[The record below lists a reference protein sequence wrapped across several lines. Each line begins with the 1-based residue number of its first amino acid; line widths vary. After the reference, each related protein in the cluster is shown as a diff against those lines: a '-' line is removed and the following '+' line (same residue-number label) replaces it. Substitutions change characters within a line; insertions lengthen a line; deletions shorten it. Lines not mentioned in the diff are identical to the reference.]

1 MLELLFTDLCRTF
14 WAGCK
19 FCFVLFIMLLP
30 FILVALI
37 ESPTTSALLN
47 SGAKWNW

>member
-1 MLELLFTDLCRTF
+1 MLKLMLSDLLNTL

-19 FCFVLFIMLLP
+19 FMLFLLALLLP

-37 ESPTTSALLN
+37 ESPSTSALLN
-47 SGAKWNW
+47 SGAVWNW